1 MKVVK
6 FVFKLIPLI
15 ICSSFWIKLY
25 NFKKDKI
32 SRIKAYRKIKKLLDK
47 VAKKIGVEYVIDGK
61 ENLPLEQSYLL
72 VPNHQSM
79 LDPFIFF
86 HLFDDPVSFV
96 CKKEVKKMPLVS
108 DIVEITG
115 GKYLERD
122 NLKQEIK
129 VMRSISKDMENRN
142 VRYVLF
148 PEGTR
153 TKDENY
159 QMNEFKPGALKF
171 PMNAGVKIVPV
182 CLHGTSKVFDK
193 KFKQKKYQI
202 HVSILPPVTKE
213 EYQKMN
219 TNSLA
224 LELKNRI
231 QNRLNV
237 IISNENL

>member
-1 MKVVK
+1 
-6 FVFKLIPLI
+6 
-15 ICSSFWIKLY
+15 
-25 NFKKDKI
+25 
-32 SRIKAYRKIKKLLDK
+32 
-47 VAKKIGVEYVIDGK
+47 
-61 ENLPLEQSYLL
+61 
-72 VPNHQSM
+72 
-79 LDPFIFF
+79 
-86 HLFDDPVSFV
+86 
-96 CKKEVKKMPLVS
+96 
-108 DIVEITG
+108 
-115 GKYLERD
+115 
-122 NLKQEIK
+122 
-129 VMRSISKDMENRN
+129 MRSISKDMENRN